1 MQNIKTKDFIGC
13 FEKNPFF
20 ENFREKPLFR
30 EISRYF
36 EKPYIKHRFI
46 FFYDISA
53 GFWTFSVLS
62 GGFWFFLLSFEYVLS
77 WDFDKWHRK
86 IINWFAG
93 KVILQTFVTFLQKP
107 QPRKIPAVGF
117 CKVLCRHKTSKA
129 VLCNLW
135 WNRNLILACVQCKVC
150 GCYKLFS
157 QLSDDRGAS

>member
-1 MQNIKTKDFIGC
+1 MIYRGAKINSCKTSKLRILLGVLRTI
-13 FEKNPFF
+13 
-20 ENFREKPLFR
+20 ENFRENRNRAKLIPLFR

-46 FFYDISA
+46 FFCDVSA

-62 GGFWFFLLSFEYVLS
+62 GGFWIFLLSFEYVLS
-77 WDFDKWHRK
+77 WDLNFDSFNDKWHRK

-129 VLCNLW
+129 VL
-135 WNRNLILACVQCKVC
+135 
-150 GCYKLFS
+150 
-157 QLSDDRGAS
+157 